1 MPASRTKHA
10 LTSTIAS
17 QADTINFGCGPLG
30 LLSKSEDGH
39 EGLVDAPLLFGGD
52 VTYQSTKPTGV
63 DGSHLLN
70 EYPVV
75 APSRSTSGRNARG
88 PRAQ

>member
-1 MPASRTKHA
+1 MAP
-10 LTSTIAS
+10 
-17 QADTINFGCGPLG
+17 G

-52 VTYQSTKPTGV
+52 VSYQSTKPTGV

-70 EYPVV
+70 EYPGG
-75 APSRSTSGRNARG
+75 RSEQIDLGPERRG